1 MPENAFFW
9 SSAPASPPSPSTSGV
24 HFTADRC
31 IQLCFHGMNTQVLVR
46 AFHSVLCVCVFVFV
60 HVIYCF
66 KYSQVIVGE
75 SVCVHY
81 SSIGDV
87 CCG

>member
-1 MPENAFFW
+1 MHI
-9 SSAPASPPSPSTSGV
+9 SSVSCVRVCVCMRACVRA
-24 HFTADRC
+24 C
-31 IQLCFHGMNTQVLVR
+31 VLVCACFVR
-46 AFHSVLCVCVFVFV
+46 ASVFAYMCVFVFV

-75 SVCVHY
+75 SVCLHY

>member
-1 MPENAFFW
+1 MFPW
-9 SSAPASPPSPSTSGV
+9 SEYSSKINVSFLPAYKLPM
-24 HFTADRC
+24 HIF
-31 IQLCFHGMNTQVLVR
+31 
-46 AFHSVLCVCVFVFV
+46 SVLWVWVCVGASVGVFLCVSVSTYVCVFIFV
-60 HVIYCF
+60 NVIQCF

-75 SVCVHY
+75 SVCLHY

>member
-1 MPENAFFW
+1 MGVGVFVC
-9 SSAPASPPSPSTSGV
+9 ASV
-24 HFTADRC
+24 FT
-31 IQLCFHGMNTQVLVR
+31 
-46 AFHSVLCVCVFVFV
+46 CVCVFVFV